1 MRFELLLTAYNR
13 LMVKVCYALVMTVL
27 TATTIGE
34 YLQGVREK
42 RGHSLNDV
50 AAAGGPY
57 RQAQASIENGSADDG
72 DLNRHLPDYDRAYNW
87 PPGMAFAL
95 HRHLAADTDVPREIT
110 YAGHYQASAAL
121 PNPEVALRQ
130 SILGFNIEPGPKFG
144 EACYLEYDET
154 VLTNVHQDHLAPLT
168 KARNG
173 VTLLDAALADTTYTY
188 SNGEVE
194 NVNLNQIAS
203 DIIYNHPAGEDP
215 FIKHQIGTTLGH
227 HTFGDA
233 ITVDPTAGLYSSHG
247 ARALAGALIAAHP
260 ELPHLT
266 EPGAAERIAYTLLGI
281 AAYGGGLRTLTDLA
295 LTNPIHLAPQSAPG
309 MSLQPRPAAK
319 FLDYWANTFYDP
331 DTAGP
336 ELAAPDPTVC
346 SLLAGLLTARTCNT
360 SWDLSGN
367 HRPAPSPRYTAPP
380 NRDIDDIHDDPRPTL
395 ITYDA
400 RISPELPAVLTGG
413 APRSVLHFYAA
424 GPTHKLTPAH
434 ALAQRL
440 GTSIGLTDAD
450 DTAILAVRSATV
462 RTLTHWIG
470 STAIYTPRRGE
481 PHRLYLPAQ

>member
-154 VLTNVHQDHLAPLT
+154 VLTNAHQDHLAPLT

-188 SNGEVE
+188 PNGEVE

-233 ITVDPTAGLYSSHG
+233 ITVDPTAGLYSSYG

-295 LTNPIHLAPQSAPG
+295 LTKPIHLAPQSAPG

-336 ELAAPDPTVC
+336 ELAAPDPPSVRC
-346 SLLAGLLTARTCNT
+346 SQACSPPVPATPAGT
-360 SWDLSGN
+360 SAATTDRL
-367 HRPAPSPRYTAPP
+367 PAPATRRPPIATSTTSTTTRTRPSSPTTRESAQNYPPFSPGARHAPSCTSTPPAPP
-380 NRDIDDIHDDPRPTL
+380 
-395 ITYDA
+395 
-400 RISPELPAVLTGG
+400 
-413 APRSVLHFYAA
+413 
-424 GPTHKLTPAH
+424 
-434 ALAQRL
+434 
-440 GTSIGLTDAD
+440 TS
-450 DTAILAVRSATV
+450 
-462 RTLTHWIG
+462 
-470 STAIYTPRRGE
+470 
-481 PHRLYLPAQ
+481 